1 MKSSTHTFLITEPHC
16 EVTYDCTR
24 EKSTLLAPGLTLF
37 PLSPSKAI
45 LPFLILYTHRDESLH
60 VLSTCESCFSL
71 VLYLCV
77 IHLATYLPH
86 HLVTQAGLALKIFL
100 HRLPSGKT
108 ELCAILPKRR
118 KNPQPEIRPEPQ
130 HWEHQSLFNEAQRP
144 SHFLF
149 LMKLTQMCCLFIA
162 STKYYG
168 FAFLWFSSWFEGV
181 SEITYINLNSKIFSK
196 S

>member
-45 LPFLILYTHRDESLH
+45 LPFLFLYTHRDESLH
-60 VLSTCESCFSL
+60 VLSTFESCFSL

-77 IHLATYLPH
+77 IYLATYLLH

-118 KNPQPEIRPEPQ
+118 KNPQPEIR
-130 HWEHQSLFNEAQRP
+130 LR
-144 SHFLF
+144 
-149 LMKLTQMCCLFIA
+149 T
-162 STKYYG
+162 
-168 FAFLWFSSWFEGV
+168 
-181 SEITYINLNSKIFSK
+181 SK
-196 S
+196 SIQRGPKTITLSVSDEAHSNAPPLISTAYS